1 MQFKSYM
8 KRDRGVNAGVHS
20 KMNVLLSVLRLVFGG
35 VFIFSGFVKAID
47 PLGSTYKIQD
57 YLTAFGG
64 FFENFSALALPAAIA
79 LSTLELLI
87 GLALF
92 FKIHVKLATWG
103 GLLFMLFMTPLTLYI
118 AIANPVSDCG
128 CFGDAVVISNTAT
141 FVKNLFLLAVILML
155 FVNRNRQHA
164 LFTPG
169 IEWGVLL
176 LFAVAAVGVSVHC
189 YRHLPWIDFRPYK
202 VGVNMPESMVVPE
215 GYPQD
220 EYAITFVYEKDGV
233 QKEFT
238 LENYPKNDST
248 WTFVDQKSTLI
259 SKGYEPPIHDFTI
272 EDEYWNDITEDVLS
286 YSGYTYLVI
295 AYDLDK
301 ANEEAL
307 ARLQRLYNRC
317 VLSKDTK
324 FYVLTASS
332 DESIEALREKT
343 GISYPFCKSD
353 PTTLKTI
360 IRSNPGIMLI
370 KNGTIE
376 AKWAWRDFTGY

>member
-1 MQFKSYM
+1 MQFNSYM
-8 KRDRGVNAGVHS
+8 KRDRGVNAGAHS

-141 FVKNLFLLAVILML
+141 FVKNLFLLAVILIL

-286 YSGYTYLVI
+286 YPGYTYLVI

-376 AKWAWRDFTGY
+376 VKWAWRDFTGY